1 MKNMNIAQKV
11 LCHTIIHAASASAG
25 AVGFGLAQ
33 VPLSDNAVIVPIQ
46 VTMTIALGQ
55 VFGLEFTKRAAAATA
70 ASASGTL
77 LGRAA
82 SQLAA
87 GWTPVAGN
95 IINAGTAASLTE
107 ALGWMLAE
115 DFAKRASTHC
125 RTK

>member
-1 MKNMNIAQKV
+1 MNNMNITQKA

-33 VPLSDNAVIVPIQ
+33 VPLSDSAVIVPIQ

-55 VFGLEFTKRAAAATA
+55 VFGMEFTKRTAAATA

-82 SQLAA
+82 SQLVA
-87 GWTPVAGN
+87 GWIPVAGN
-95 IINAGTAASLTE
+95 VINAGTAVSLTE

-115 DFAKRASTHC
+115 DFAKRAKAPC
-125 RTK
+125 YAR

>member
-1 MKNMNIAQKV
+1 MKNMSITQKV
-11 LCHTIIHAASASAG
+11 LCHTIIHTAGASAG

-33 VPLSDNAVIVPIQ
+33 IPLSDNAVIVPIQ

-82 SQLAA
+82 SQLGA
-87 GWTPVAGN
+87 GWVPVAGN

-115 DFAKRASTHC
+115 DFAKRAKASC
-125 RTK
+125 CTK